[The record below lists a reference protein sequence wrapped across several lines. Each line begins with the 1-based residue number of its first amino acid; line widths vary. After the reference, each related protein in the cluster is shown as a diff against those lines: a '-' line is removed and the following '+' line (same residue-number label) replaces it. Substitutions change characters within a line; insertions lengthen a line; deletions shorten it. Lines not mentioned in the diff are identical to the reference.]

1 MFKRPSRAPREG
13 ATGATGATV
22 RPSRAG
28 GPGGASGPSRPNS
41 GGAPRP
47 GAPRAADAGG
57 RRTVTITGR
66 GAERYNPRFE
76 PGARPRPQRRRHER
90 TRLPSR
96 SDRPVGRPARRGAAA
111 VGHDDGHT
119 PRPPPRWRGRL
130 CEAPRRCE
138 PPRLR
143 GAPRRPALTA
153 LRSAADPRFSA
164 ARIRRR
170 AALSRPADRGP
181 ATSPWTRFG
190 PWYVGLPPL
199 VRPQPRS

>member
-1 MFKRPSRAPREG
+1 MKPERARHVEAWLDGSELDMFKRPSRAPREG

-90 TRLPSR
+90 TGYRP
-96 SDRPVGRPARRGAAA
+96 DRTALWAVLLGVALLLLATTTSHAATAPQVARP
-111 VGHDDGHT
+111 
-119 PRPPPRWRGRL
+119 
-130 CEAPRRCE
+130 
-138 PPRLR
+138 
-143 GAPRRPALTA
+143 A
-153 LRSAADPRFSA
+153 LRSAAALRTAPAPRSA
-164 ARIRRR
+164 ATAGAYGAQI
-170 AALSRPADRGP
+170 SR
-181 ATSPWTRFG
+181 
-190 PWYVGLPPL
+190 
-199 VRPQPRS
+199 